1 MQPAADPLRYLALGD
16 SYTIGVGASD
26 EHHNFPTLLS
36 RKLSAATGRLV
47 RLTNPAVD
55 GYTTDDLIREE
66 LDHLDQVAPDY
77 VSILIGANDAARGR
91 PRAEYQGSLVWIY
104 DVIAARGLAPTR
116 VVAISIPDWSAA
128 PAAQRFGRPDPG
140 APARSQIS
148 WGREQLRL
156 VIDGFNALARS
167 EAATRGFLWVDVSEL
182 SRSRMGEKGWL
193 ARDRLHPGDAQ
204 YSAWAEMICDQVRE
218 PWTAA

>member
-1 MQPAADPLRYLALGD
+1 VQPAADPLRYLALGD

-128 PAAQRFGRPDPG
+128 PAAQRFGRP
-140 APARSQIS
+140 
-148 WGREQLRL
+148 EQLRL

-167 EAATRGFLWVDVSEL
+167 EAAARGFLWVDVSEL

-204 YSAWAEMICDQVRE
+204 YSAWAEMIWDQVRE

>member
-1 MQPAADPLRYLALGD
+1 VQPAADPLRYLALGD

-128 PAAQRFGRPDPG
+128 PAAGKFGRP
-140 APARSQIS
+140 
-148 WGREQLRL
+148 EQLRL

-204 YSAWAEMICDQVRE
+204 YSAWAEMIWDQVRE

>member
-66 LDHLDQVAPDY
+66 LDHLDHVAPDY

-128 PAAQRFGRPDPG
+128 PAAQRFGRP
-140 APARSQIS
+140 
-148 WGREQLRL
+148 EQLRL

-204 YSAWAEMICDQVRE
+204 YSAWAEMIWDQVRE

>member
-1 MQPAADPLRYLALGD
+1 VQPAADPLRYLALGD

-128 PAAQRFGRPDPG
+128 PAAQRFGRP
-140 APARSQIS
+140 
-148 WGREQLRL
+148 EQLRL

-204 YSAWAEMICDQVRE
+204 YSAWAEMIWDQVRE

>member
-128 PAAQRFGRPDPG
+128 PAAQRFGRP
-140 APARSQIS
+140 
-148 WGREQLRL
+148 EQLRL

-167 EAATRGFLWVDVSEL
+167 EAAARGFLWVDVSEL

-193 ARDRLHPGDAQ
+193 ARDRLHPGDAH
-204 YSAWAEMICDQVRE
+204 YAAWAEMIWDQVRE

>member
-26 EHHNFPTLLS
+26 EHHNFPTLPS

-128 PAAQRFGRPDPG
+128 PAAQRFGRP
-140 APARSQIS
+140 
-148 WGREQLRL
+148 EQLRL

-204 YSAWAEMICDQVRE
+204 YSAWAEMIWDQVRE